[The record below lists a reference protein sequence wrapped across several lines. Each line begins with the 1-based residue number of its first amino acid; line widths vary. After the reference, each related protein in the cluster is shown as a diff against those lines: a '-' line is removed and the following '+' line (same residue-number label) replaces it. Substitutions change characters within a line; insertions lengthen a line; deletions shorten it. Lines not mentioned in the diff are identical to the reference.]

1 MEVSMQKENKEKLYD
16 KKSKE
21 YFEDSDLIDISDIE
35 TEEKEEDDTTEQIDH
50 SHKETMEYLE
60 ELAVLKGGFLD
71 YKDVIKYMPP
81 GKDHHDLEFL
91 LKDLEEKGI
100 EVKKDESLETDP
112 QHSII
117 NTDDNIKLYLSEMGN
132 VGLLSRE
139 EEIELSKKI
148 EEGKKRMTK
157 ILLQNPVFI
166 NSILFSIEE
175 LRKGKLSPKD
185 LLELDY
191 GSEGEDDLDDEESET
206 ETQIQVDLKILHLE
220 ANNLKTAQKEHFS
233 SPSQENLGKYEE
245 SLEKMIEL
253 LEDEF
258 KINIIFINKVISN
271 IYSINKSIF
280 NLDKEIFK
288 IAEDAGIRKELFS
301 EYYYQGSLKNP
312 KIKKKLA
319 EMDQSKKDEIDV
331 IKSQIQTIIEDF
343 NNISLQDF
351 RKLVNELKS
360 AEKEVRDAKEKIICS
375 NLRLVI
381 SIAKKY
387 LHRGLPLLDLI
398 NEGNIGLMKAADKFQ
413 YKRGFKFSTYATW
426 WIRQAINRAIADQAR
441 TIRIPVH
448 MIETISK
455 VGKENRNIMQTK
467 GREAT
472 IEELSKNLG
481 MSTEKINKV
490 MRTAKEPM
498 SLEAPIG
505 SGGNNMDQ
513 DCTLGDFV
521 LDEDKPSAFDTVMHS
536 SLRNG
541 IKEGLNTLSAREER
555 IIRLRFGIDV
565 KGDHTLEEVGEKFGV
580 TRERI
585 RQIEAKALRKLANF
599 KKLREHSSK

>member
-1 MEVSMQKENKEKLYD
+1 MQKENKEELYEDD

-21 YFEDSDLIDISDIE
+21 IYEDPDLIRLSDLEPD
-35 TEEKEEDDTTEQIDH
+35 EKDNDDH

-60 ELAVLKGGFLD
+60 ELALTKGGFLN

-91 LKDLEEKGI
+91 IKDLEEKGI
-100 EVKKDESLETDP
+100 EIKKDENTETEV
-112 QHSII
+112 QHSTI

-132 VGLLSRE
+132 VGLLNRE
-139 EEIELSKKI
+139 EEIDLSKKI
-148 EEGKKRMTK
+148 EEGKKTMSRL
-157 ILLQNPVFI
+157 LLQNPICI
-166 NSILFSIEE
+166 NLILNAIDE
-175 LRKGKLSPKD
+175 LRKGKFSIKE
-185 LLELDY
+185 LLELDC
-191 GSEGEDDLDDEESET
+191 GSDSDDDLEEE
-206 ETQIQVDLKILHLE
+206 ENENDIQIQVDIKVLRVE
-220 ANNLKTAQKEHFS
+220 VFNLKTAQKKYFS
-233 SPSQENLGKYEE
+233 SPNAENLKKYDEA
-245 SLEKMIEL
+245 LQKVVEL
-253 LEDEF
+253 TQDEF
-258 KINIIFINKVISN
+258 KINIIFINKIIAK
-271 IYSINKSIF
+271 IYSVNKSIL
-280 NLDKEIFK
+280 NLDREIFK
-288 IAEDAGIRKELFS
+288 IAEESGIRKELFS
-301 EYYYQGSLKNP
+301 EYYYQDSVKNT
-312 KIKKKLA
+312 KIKKKIS
-319 EMDQSKKDEIDV
+319 EMNQSKKEEIDL
-331 IKSQIQTIIEDF
+331 IKAQIQSIIADF
-343 NNISLQDF
+343 NSIPLQDF
-351 RKLVNELKS
+351 RKLVNELKT

-472 IEELSKNLG
+472 VEELSKNLG
-481 MSTEKINKV
+481 MSVEKINKV

-498 SLEAPIG
+498 SLETPIG

-536 SLRNG
+536 SLRNS